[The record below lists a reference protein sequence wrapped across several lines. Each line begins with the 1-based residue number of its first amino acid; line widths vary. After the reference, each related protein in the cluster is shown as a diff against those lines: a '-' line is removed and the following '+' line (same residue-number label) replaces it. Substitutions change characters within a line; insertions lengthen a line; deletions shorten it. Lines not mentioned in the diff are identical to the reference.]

1 MKVLL
6 TIAALFIIFLSCY
19 QYKSRFIPE
28 KKPYPIYVSIPN
40 IRDFRTDTITTSG
53 NIIKSRIS
61 RENST
66 VSKAVAFAIR
76 AYLSKKG
83 ISGDYKITRET
94 LYRIVNSIPRRCFK
108 SRNINKVI
116 TGEVFSFRMPK
127 HIIINRNGLSGYYK
141 IVQRSYGREKLNE
154 ALSIK
159 WLKQY
164 EENIFDCSEM
174 SAFLEYWLENKG
186 FNTDIVTNADH
197 SWIIVEVEPG
207 RWVHVESTGS
217 KPYITGENSYN
228 HRFKD
233 IYQAMKYMSDDY
245 DWWISIRESENI
257 IGRN

>member
-6 TIAALFIIFLSCY
+6 TITALFLIFLSCY

-40 IRDFRTDTITTSG
+40 IKDFRQDTITTSG

-66 VSKAVAFAIR
+66 VSNAVAFAIR

-83 ISGDYKITRET
+83 ITGDYKITRET
-94 LYRIVNSIPRRCFK
+94 LYRIVNSIPRRYFK
-108 SRNINKVI
+108 SRNINKVNA
-116 TGEVFSFRMPK
+116 GEVFSFRMPK
-127 HIIINRNGLSGYYK
+127 HIIINRNGLFGYYK
-141 IVQRSYGREKLNE
+141 NVQRSYGREKLNE
-154 ALSIK
+154 VLSIK

-197 SWIIVEVEPG
+197 SWIIVETERG
-207 RWVHVESTGS
+207 NWVHVESTS
-217 KPYITGENSYN
+217 SQPYIIDERPYIR
-228 HRFKD
+228 RFKE
-233 IYQAMKYMSDDY
+233 IFQAINISPTEY
-245 DWWISIRESENI
+245 DWWKSIREGENI